1 MRLLLD
7 AHVSG
12 PRVGRPLAGDGHD
25 VLAVDQDRTLEGKGD
40 EDLLLQAANERRV
53 LVTLDAGDF
62 AALARRWA
70 AAGRSHAGLALIV
83 GIETSELGSI
93 LRLVRGALVERPQ
106 QENWVDLVLFLSRR

>member
-1 MRLLLD
+1 VRLLLD

-25 VLAVDQDRTLEGKGD
+25 VLAVDQDRTLEGMGD
-40 EDLLLQAANERRV
+40 EDLLLRAADERRV

-70 AAGRSHAGLALIV
+70 AADRSHAGLALIV
-83 GIETSELGSI
+83 GVETSELGTI
-93 LRLVRGALVERPQ
+93 LRLLRGALAERPQ
-106 QENWVDLVLFLSRR
+106 QEDWVDLALFVSRR